1 MKKAYNH
8 LFITAAALGNK
19 YASYD
24 AADMKDYVKNTL
36 QMAVANA
43 STAKLGIMPFISML
57 KEDDAALN
65 INVTRNGDQITVSP
79 PAVDKPELAAKYA
92 TLPQQI
98 KAYLERNLEV
108 FPTRKN
114 DQSIEYHN
122 LTVTLEYPASP
133 RPQIASL

>member
-43 STAKLGIMPFISML
+43 STAKLGHAFHQYV
-57 KEDDAALN
+57 K
-65 INVTRNGDQITVSP
+65 R
-79 PAVDKPELAAKYA
+79 
-92 TLPQQI
+92 
-98 KAYLERNLEV
+98 R
-108 FPTRKN
+108 
-114 DQSIEYHN
+114 
-122 LTVTLEYPASP
+122 
-133 RPQIASL
+133 